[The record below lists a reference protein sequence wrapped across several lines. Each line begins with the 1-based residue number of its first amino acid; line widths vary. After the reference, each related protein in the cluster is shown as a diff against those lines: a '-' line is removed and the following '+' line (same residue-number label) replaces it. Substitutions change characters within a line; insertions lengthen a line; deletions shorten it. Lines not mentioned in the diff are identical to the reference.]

1 MRREVLT
8 ARTYR
13 AIGDEKSAL
22 AANGATDSHRSIA
35 AAAARAE
42 EALPHGRL
50 QGAAAACRKPHAGD
64 KNQ

>member
-22 AANGATDSHRSIA
+22 AANGATRLASIN
-35 AAAARAE
+35 RGG
-42 EALPHGRL
+42 GRL
-50 QGAAAACRKPHAGD
+50 G
-64 KNQ
+64 